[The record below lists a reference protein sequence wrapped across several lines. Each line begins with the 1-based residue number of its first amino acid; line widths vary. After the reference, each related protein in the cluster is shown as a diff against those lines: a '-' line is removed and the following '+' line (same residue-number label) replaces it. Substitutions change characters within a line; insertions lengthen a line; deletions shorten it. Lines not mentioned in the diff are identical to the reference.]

1 MNRKPEK
8 TKNLSSSAA
17 SWHVN
22 KVMNGE
28 VTLFQNCLVLAGFI
42 NVVKS
47 VLKIPKDK
55 MINTF
60 RLVIFLTEV

>member
-1 MNRKPEK
+1 
-8 TKNLSSSAA
+8 
-17 SWHVN
+17 
-22 KVMNGE
+22 MNGE
-28 VTLFQNCLVLAGFI
+28 VTLFQNSLVQAGFI

-60 RLVIFLTEV
+60 RLVIF